1 MKNST
6 QRGSALA
13 AALAVVAVCASPL
26 MAQTPAQQETNSP
39 QASAG
44 SVSTIIVMDGS
55 GSMWGQINGKAKLEI
70 ARETVT
76 SVLGTISPDQV
87 LGLIAYGHRSK
98 GDCDDIELIVPP
110 AKGSAQAV
118 QKAVNEMKFLG
129 MTPLSAAVRK
139 AAEALRYT
147 EQAATVVLVTDG
159 LETCNADPCALG
171 KELEAAGLQFT
182 AHVIG
187 FGLAKEQGAQLAC
200 LAENTGGKYLQA
212 ADAASLDVAL
222 KATITEAPLPKAELI
237 APDSAAAGTSLS
249 VQWSGPSTDQ
259 DTIGVQDAAGSVKA
273 WAYVEPNQPATMRL
287 PPVAGQYQIVYSQ
300 RDSSRRA
307 LATRPINVTESDFSL
322 SAADSVAPGAEI
334 SITHRA
340 PVGAQDTIVIAKAGD
355 DGYISY
361 SYVGEGGIVTLTA
374 PDEPG
379 SYELRYR
386 FGDSIIVS
394 TRAIEV
400 R

>member
-1 MKNST
+1 MKNSK
-6 QRGSALA
+6 QRSSAF
-13 AALAVVAVCASPL
+13 AALAMVAVCASPL
-26 MAQTPAQQETNSP
+26 VAQGTAQKEANGP
-39 QASAG
+39 QAKAG

-76 SVLGTISPDQV
+76 SVLGTMSSDQV

-110 AKGSAQAV
+110 AKGSAQAI

-139 AAEALRYT
+139 AADALRYT

-222 KATITEAPLPKAELI
+222 KATITDAPPPKAELI

-259 DTIGVQDAAGSVKA
+259 DLIGVQDATGNVSAET
-273 WAYVEPNQPATMRL
+273 YVVPNEPAIMRL
-287 PPVAGQYQIVYSQ
+287 PPTAGDYQIVYRQ
-300 RDSSRRA
+300 GDSSRHI
-307 LATRPINVTESDFSL
+307 LATRPIKITESDFSL

-340 PVGAQDTIVIAKAGD
+340 PVGAQDTIVIAKVGD
-355 DGYISY
+355 TGYIHY
-361 SYVGEGGIVTLTA
+361 SYVGDGGVVTLQA

-394 TRAIEV
+394 TRTIEV